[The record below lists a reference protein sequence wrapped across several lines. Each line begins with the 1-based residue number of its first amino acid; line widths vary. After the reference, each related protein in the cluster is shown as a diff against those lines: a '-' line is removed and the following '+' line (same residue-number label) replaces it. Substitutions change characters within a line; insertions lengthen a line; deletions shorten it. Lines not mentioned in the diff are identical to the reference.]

1 MFKLSC
7 SKVLIYYYPPLINTF
22 NNIINIFNT
31 SFKELVFSYNSV
43 KNIYHQKNCSG
54 FQQL

>member
-7 SKVLIYYYPPLINTF
+7 SKVLIYYYPPLINIF
-22 NNIINIFNT
+22 NNIINTFNT